1 MERPDTQPVA
11 SPLDPMDLLE
21 HAVRT
26 YEEFIGVAFPESDV
40 VLFVA
45 DLIPGG
51 ASGHGL
57 IASNSAS
64 DAYTISNGTAYI
76 WDVTPNW
83 LVGSTRWIIAGAE
96 FLTDISER
104 DRLDGPLPEP
114 ESSCSLGNNIAD
126 LVRLEPDSGVIYS
139 SACNYILGRGIFWEL
154 YHGLGDTA
162 FRQGFRNL
170 HLMGTG
176 DVPAW
181 YREAECAVRDAGLCY
196 FKATFLF
203 YMTPQQQAI
212 AEEIIARRYFGAS
225 P

>member
-1 MERPDTQPVA
+1 MDPERTSVERRAITLPLAGKVVLSVIAPRDEVERPDTQPVA

-26 YEEFIGVAFPESDV
+26 YEEFMGVGFPESDV

-51 ASGHGL
+51 AYGHGL

-64 DAYTISNGTAYI
+64 DAYTIANGTAYI

-83 LVGSTRWIIAGAE
+83 LVGSTRWIITGAAE

-104 DRLDGPLPEP
+104 DRLDGPLTEP

-126 LVRLEPDSGVIYS
+126 LVRPATTFWGEESSGSSTMAWGIPPSVKDS
-139 SACNYILGRGIFWEL
+139 
-154 YHGLGDTA
+154 
-162 FRQGFRNL
+162 
-170 HLMGTG
+170 
-176 DVPAW
+176 
-181 YREAECAVRDAGLCY
+181 
-196 FKATFLF
+196 
-203 YMTPQQQAI
+203 AI
-212 AEEIIARRYFGAS
+212 CI
-225 P
+225 